1 MRLYSFFRSSAAYRV
16 RIALNL
22 KGVDYEIVAVNLAS
36 SAHRTPEFLA
46 VNPQATIPTLDDDG
60 TILWQS
66 LAIVE
71 YLDTRF
77 PVPRLIPPE
86 PVARARVQAMAQLI
100 ACEVHPLNN
109 LRVLKYLR
117 GELQLDDAAVSK
129 WYSHWVAEA
138 FRPLETF
145 VAQWS
150 GGRYCFGD
158 SLSLAD
164 VYLVPQM
171 YNARRF
177 NCDLAP
183 YPTFVRIA
191 KARARAGVRARSA
204 GPPARRQIGSACAVL
219 SGRRAPSARR
229 AALAGRRRRPSS
241 RRRSR
246 AVARPDRRRASPT
259 RRTLRRPS

>member
-1 MRLYSFFRSSAAYRV
+1 MRLYSFFRSSAAFRV

-22 KGVDYEIVAVNLAS
+22 KAVEYEIVAVNLPGG
-36 SAHRTPEFLA
+36 AHRTAEFLA

-66 LAIVE
+66 LAIIE
-71 YLDTRF
+71 YLDARF
-77 PVPRLIPPE
+77 PTPRLIPLE
-86 PVARARVQAMAQLI
+86 PVARARVQALAQLI
-100 ACEVHPLNN
+100 ACEIHPLNN

-117 GELQLDDAAVSK
+117 GELKLDEAAVSK
-129 WYSHWVAEA
+129 WYSHWIAEA
-138 FRPLETF
+138 FGPLETF
-145 VAQWS
+145 VVRWS

-183 YPTFVRIA
+183 YPTLVRISQA
-191 KARARAGVRARSA
+191 LEQEPAFARAA
-204 GPPARRQIGSACAVL
+204 PERQ
-219 SGRRAPSARR
+219 
-229 AALAGRRRRPSS
+229 
-241 RRRSR
+241 
-246 AVARPDRRRASPT
+246 PDAT
-259 RRTLRRPS
+259 

>member
-1 MRLYSFFRSSAAYRV
+1 MRLYSFFRSSAAFRV

-22 KGVDYEIVAVNLAS
+22 KGVDHEIVAVNLPAG
-36 SAHRTPEFLA
+36 AHRTAEFLA
-46 VNPQATIPTLDDDG
+46 LNPQATIPTLDDDG

-66 LAIVE
+66 LAIIE
-71 YLDTRF
+71 YLDARF
-77 PVPRLIPPE
+77 PEPRLIPLE
-86 PVARARVQAMAQLI
+86 PVARARVQALAQLI
-100 ACEVHPLNN
+100 ACEIHPLNN

-117 GELQLDDAAVSK
+117 GELELDDAAVNK
-129 WYSHWVAEA
+129 WVVHWIAEA

-164 VYLVPQM
+164 VYLVPQL

-183 YPTFVRIA
+183 YPTLVRIGEGLE
-191 KARARAGVRARSA
+191 RE
-204 GPPARRQIGSACAVL
+204 PAF
-219 SGRRAPSARR
+219 
-229 AALAGRRRRPSS
+229 AAA
-241 RRRSR
+241 
-246 AVARPDRRRASPT
+246 APDRQPDAS
-259 RRTLRRPS
+259 